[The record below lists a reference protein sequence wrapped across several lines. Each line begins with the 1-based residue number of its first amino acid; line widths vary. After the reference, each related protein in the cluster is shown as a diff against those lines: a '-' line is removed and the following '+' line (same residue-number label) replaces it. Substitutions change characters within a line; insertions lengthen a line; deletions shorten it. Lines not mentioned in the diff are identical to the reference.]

1 MSDNPETPLDATQL
15 AAQEQF
21 SRQSHRYGKGHI
33 LEDTS
38 DIRAALE
45 GIVLPEKARVLDVAT
60 GGGHTA
66 LFFADQGHEVTACD
80 ISGAMLVRVQ
90 AAATERGL
98 TIETKQHPAEALP
111 YDDGTFDLVT
121 CRVAPHHFS
130 SPGRF
135 VREASRILKVGGKLL
150 VIDGTVQDGEP
161 DAELWMHRVEK
172 FRDPSHNRFITP
184 AAWKRLCGAAGLEVN
199 RSELHPMKQPD
210 LEWYFDTADT
220 SPENRLQVLDLIMRA
235 PESALRLFQINIEED
250 ERIVWWWQRLTLVAT
265 KKDLP
270 PPPAPEPVASAE
282 PGVVSAAPAEPA
294 SAATPVTPEAPI
306 PTIAPTEEPLAAN
319 PF

>member
-21 SRQSHRYGKGHI
+21 SKQSHCYGKGHI

-45 GIVLPEKARVLDVAT
+45 GVALPEKARVLDVAT
-60 GGGHTA
+60 GGGHAA
-66 LFFADQGHEVTACD
+66 LFFADQGHTVTACD
-80 ISGAMLVRVQ
+80 ISGPMLTRLRMV
-90 AAATERGL
+90 ATERGL
-98 TIETKQHPAEALP
+98 AIETKQHPAEALP

-121 CRVAPHHFS
+121 CRVAAHHFS

-135 VREASRILKVGGKLL
+135 VREASRVLKVGGVFLL
-150 VIDGTVQDGEP
+150 IDGSVADGEAE
-161 DAELWMHRVEK
+161 AELWMHRVEK
-172 FRDPSHNRFITP
+172 FRDPSHSRFLTP
-184 AAWKRLCGAAGLEVN
+184 AALKRLCGAACLEVT

-220 SPENRLQVLDLIMRA
+220 SPDNRLQVLDLVMRA
-235 PESALRLFQINIEED
+235 PDSALRLFQINIEED
-250 ERIVWWWQRLTLVAT
+250 ERIVWWWQRLTLIAI

-270 PPPAPEPVASAE
+270 PPPATGQVATAVATES
-282 PGVVSAAPAEPA
+282 PAPAPQIESTPPA
-294 SAATPVTPEAPI
+294 STTSAPAQED
-306 PTIAPTEEPLAAN
+306 APSVN
-319 PF
+319 PS

>member
-21 SRQSHRYGKGHI
+21 SKQSHRYGKGHI

-45 GIVLPEKARVLDVAT
+45 GVTLPEKARVLDVAT

-66 LFFADQGHEVTACD
+66 LFFADQGHAVTACD
-80 ISGAMLVRVQ
+80 ISGPMLTRLQVV
-90 AAATERGL
+90 ATERGL
-98 TIETKQHPAEALP
+98 AIETKQHPAEALP

-121 CRVAPHHFS
+121 CRVAAHHFS

-135 VREASRILKVGGKLL
+135 VREASRVLKVGGVFLL
-150 VIDGTVQDGEP
+150 IDGSVADGEAE
-161 DAELWMHRVEK
+161 AELWMHRVEK
-172 FRDPSHNRFITP
+172 FRDPSHSRFLTP
-184 AAWKRLCGAAGLEVN
+184 AALKRLCGAAGLEVT
-199 RSELHPMKQPD
+199 RSELQPMKQPD

-220 SPENRLQVLDLIMRA
+220 SPDNRLQVLDLVMRA
-235 PESALRLFQINIEED
+235 PDSALRLFQINIEDD
-250 ERIVWWWQRLTLVAT
+250 ERIVWWWQRLTLVAI

-270 PPPAPEPVASAE
+270 PPPPPEPVAAVE
-282 PGVVSAAPAEPA
+282 PSVVSEPAAAP
-294 SAATPVTPEAPI
+294 VNPEAPI
-306 PTIAPTEEPLAAN
+306 PAPAPPEEPPAAN
-319 PF
+319 PS